1 MQPRAELRPLDPSSC
16 AAVLLAAGPGTR
28 FDGPIPKLR
37 AEIGG
42 IPVLGLSIDAALKS
56 GIGRVYVVTG
66 AVVLGD
72 LIPDG
77 VTEIPADRWQD
88 GQAASL
94 QAALSEISNTDVSS
108 VVVGLGDMPRVSA
121 EAWQAVSRTE
131 GELVVST
138 YHGRRRPPVKIAR
151 SLWAELPKVGD
162 AVGRSLFG
170 SRAASLV
177 EVPVSGDDGDID
189 VVGDLHR

>member
-1 MQPRAELRPLDPSSC
+1 MDPDSC

-28 FDGPIPKLR
+28 FEGPTPKLR

-42 IPVLGLSIDAALKS
+42 IAVLRLSIDAALKS
-56 GIGRVYVVTG
+56 NIGRVYVVTG
-66 AVVLGD
+66 AAALGD
-72 LIPDG
+72 LIPVG

-94 QAALSEISNTDVSS
+94 QAALSEISSTVVSS
-108 VVVGLGDMPRVSA
+108 IVVGLGDMPRVSA
-121 EAWQAVSRTE
+121 EAWQAVRRTE
-131 GELVVST
+131 GDLVVST
-138 YHGRRRPPVKIAR
+138 YHGLRRPPVKISR
-151 SLWAELPKVGD
+151 SLWTELPQVGD

-170 SRAASLV
+170 THAASLV
-177 EVPVSGDDGDID
+177 EVPVSGDDGDVD